1 MSKSEES
8 KDQPKKAVQKKVASK
23 KGPSK
28 EAKELVSIKEFLELE
43 KDKYLRLFAEFEN
56 FKKRTSK
63 ERIELFKTAGQ
74 DVIVDLLS
82 VLDDFERALKEVE
95 KSENSS
101 QFDGFKLI
109 SNKLR
114 ESLKTKGLDFVVA
127 EPGDAF
133 DSEIHEAITQIP
145 AGDDQKGN
153 IIDVIERGYM
163 LGDKIVRYPKVV
175 VGQ

>member
-1 MSKSEES
+1 MSTSEEPKKTS
-8 KDQPKKAVQKKVASK
+8 KKAAPKKAAAK

-28 EAKELVSIKEFLELE
+28 EAKELKSVKEALEQE
-43 KDKYLRLFAEFEN
+43 QDKYLRLFAEFEN

-74 DVIVDLLS
+74 DVIVSLFP
-82 VLDDFERALKEVE
+82 VLDDFERAFKEVY
-95 KSENSS
+95 KSENSAD
-101 QFDGFKLI
+101 FEGFRLI
-109 SNKLR
+109 SNKFG
-114 ESLKTKGLDFVVA
+114 EILKSKGLDLVEVN
-127 EPGDAF
+127 PTDTF

-145 AGDDQKGN
+145 AGDDQKGKV
-153 IIDVIERGYM
+153 IDVIEKGYK